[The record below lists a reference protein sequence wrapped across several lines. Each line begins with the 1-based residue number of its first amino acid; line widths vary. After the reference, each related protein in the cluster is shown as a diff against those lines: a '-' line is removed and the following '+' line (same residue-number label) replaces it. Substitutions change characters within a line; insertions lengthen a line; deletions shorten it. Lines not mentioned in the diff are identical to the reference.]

1 MTSFIIFDSNDLF
14 DSSPLFDFSISDNC
28 QGKSNISFHRWGGR
42 AKTSIRSN
50 IDFQTEKV
58 EVAYDQT
65 DIRKINGN
73 YFVIN
78 IYHIK
83 VY

>member
-1 MTSFIIFDSNDLF
+1 MTSFIIF

-42 AKTSIRSN
+42 AKTSIISN
-50 IDFQTEKV
+50 RDFQNEKV

-65 DIRKINGN
+65 DIRKIDGN

-83 VY
+83 IY